1 MADKIRGITIELE
14 GDTSKLTASLKG
26 VNNAVKSTQRQLK
39 DVERLLKLDP
49 KNTELLR
56 QKQQL
61 LARSIQETKSK
72 LQELKNI
79 QATMDANGVDKNSE
93 QYQAL
98 QREIIETENRLKQLE
113 QEYSRFGSVA
123 AQQIAA
129 VGHQMQELGQKV
141 TAVGQKLTTALSVP
155 IVTAAAAGVAKFA
168 EFDKTMTLVNQ
179 TMGNS
184 AEEADLLRAAIDS
197 AAAQSTFSM
206 ADAATA
212 VLNFARAGLN
222 AEQAA
227 QTLAPAMNLAAGAG
241 GELDTVSAGLV
252 ATING
257 FGDSFANASTY
268 ADVFAAACN
277 NSALD
282 VNSLSS
288 AMSIAA
294 PIFRT
299 AGYSVNDAALYMGV
313 MANNGIDAN
322 TAANALKTGIAR
334 LASPTS
340 EAADMMSKLGLE
352 IFNADGSMK
361 DSLTVQSMLHESFA
375 RLSEEE
381 QIAAASA
388 IFGKNQMSNWL
399 ALINAAPAD
408 VNRLSQALGNC
419 AGTTNAMAQAMM
431 SGFGGAIEQLKSS
444 LDVLMTRV
452 GEIVAE
458 IITPLIAKIQELI
471 NKFLNMD
478 EGTQKLIVTI
488 ALIVAAAGPLLIII
502 GKVISAVGTILTF
515 VPRIVSGVNTVI
527 GIVTKIGPL
536 VMSAVHMI
544 SGGLTSLFT
553 MIAANPVILVIMAII
568 AAVALLTV
576 FIITHLDQ
584 IKAYIAAFR
593 EMLSE
598 TVANVKTAI
607 ANGIQSIQQSIIAG
621 LSNALAFVA
630 SLSDTIRGL
639 VDTMINSMAA
649 KIAAFVIKVQS
660 IGQQL
665 IGVAHSVYAGMVG
678 IFNGI
683 QAVASSIAGGISSFV
698 SSICNAVIAQ
708 VNAVI
713 AWLRQVA
720 AAISGMF
727 GGGGGSV
734 GVGRVGRMAVG
745 GTISQG
751 ASVVGENGPE
761 LLTMVG
767 NKAQITP
774 LTGNQAETAL
784 SRIEGLGGSDTKV
797 YVNFTGSLSQ
807 LARVLQP
814 VIQVETDRRG
824 PSLVKA

>member
-72 LQELKNI
+72 LKELKNI

-98 QREIIETENRLKQLE
+98 QREIIETENKLKQLE

-123 AQQIAA
+123 AQKIAA
-129 VGHQMQELGQKV
+129 VGHQMQELGQKI
-141 TAVGQKLTTALSVP
+141 TAVGQKMTTALTVP

-184 AEEADLLRAAIDS
+184 AEEAATLREAIDA

-206 ADAATA
+206 AEAASA
-212 VLNFARAGLN
+212 ALNFARAGLN

-241 GELDTVSAGLV
+241 GDLDTVSAGLV

-257 FGDSFANASTY
+257 FGDSFANASSY
-268 ADVFAAACN
+268 ADIFAAACN

-313 MANNGIDAN
+313 MANNGIEAN

-340 EAADMMSKLGLE
+340 EAAEMMDKLGLE

-361 DSLTVQSMLHESFA
+361 DSLTVQRMLHDSFA
-375 RLSEEE
+375 KLSEEE

-408 VNRLSQALGNC
+408 VNRLSEALGNC
-419 AGTTNAMAQAMM
+419 AGTTNAMAEAMM
-431 SGFGGAIEQLKSS
+431 SGFGGMIEQLKSS
-444 LDVLMTRV
+444 LDVLMVRV

-458 IITPLIAKIQELI
+458 ILTPLIAKIQELI
-471 NKFLNMD
+471 NKFLSMD

-502 GKVISAVGTILTF
+502 GKVISAIGTILTF
-515 VPRIVSGVNTVI
+515 APKIVSAVNTVKSVI
-527 GIVTKIGPL
+527 TTLAPF
-536 VMSAVHMI
+536 VMSAVHTI
-544 SGGLTSLFT
+544 AGGLSSLFA
-553 MIAANPVILVIMAII
+553 MIAANPVILVIMAVI
-568 AAVALLTV
+568 AAIALLTV
-576 FIITHLDQ
+576 FVITHLDQ
-584 IKAYIAAFR
+584 IKAYIAALR
-593 EMLSE
+593 EVISE
-598 TVANVKTAI
+598 TVANVKEAVI
-607 ANGIQSIQQSIIAG
+607 SGLQSIQQGIVAG
-621 LSNALAFVA
+621 LSNALAFMV
-630 SLSDTIRGL
+630 SLGETIRGL
-639 VDTMINSMAA
+639 IDTLINSAAA
-649 KIAAFVIKVQS
+649 KIAAFMIKAQT

-665 IGVAHSVYAGMVG
+665 IGLAQSVYSGIVG

-683 QAVASSIAGGISSFV
+683 HAIASSIAGGISSFV
-698 SSICNAVIAQ
+698 SSICNSIIAQ

-713 AWLRQVA
+713 AWLQRVA
-720 AAISGMF
+720 AAIRGLF
-727 GGGGGSV
+727 GGGGGGVS
-734 GVGRVGRMAVG
+734 VGRVGRMAVG

-751 ASVVGENGPE
+751 SSVVGENGPE

-767 NKAQITP
+767 SKAQITP

-784 SRIEGLGGSDTKV
+784 SRVGGLGGGDTKV

>member
-98 QREIIETENRLKQLE
+98 QREIIETENKLKQLE

-123 AQQIAA
+123 AQKIAA
-129 VGHQMQELGQKV
+129 VGHQMQELGQKI
-141 TAVGQKLTTALSVP
+141 TAVGQKMTTALTVP

-184 AEEADLLRAAIDS
+184 AEEAATLREAIDA

-206 ADAATA
+206 AEAASA

-241 GELDTVSAGLV
+241 GDLDTVSAGLV

-257 FGDSFANASTY
+257 FGDSFANASSY
-268 ADVFAAACN
+268 ADIFAAACN

-313 MANNGIDAN
+313 MANNGIEAN

-340 EAADMMSKLGLE
+340 EAAEMMDKLGLE

-361 DSLTVQSMLHESFA
+361 DSLTVQRMLHDSFA
-375 RLSEEE
+375 KLSEEE

-408 VNRLSQALGNC
+408 VNRLSEALGNC
-419 AGTTNAMAQAMM
+419 AGTTNAMAEAMM
-431 SGFGGAIEQLKSS
+431 SGFGGMIEQLKSS
-444 LDVLMTRV
+444 LDVLMVRV

-458 IITPLIAKIQELI
+458 ILTPLIAKIQELI
-471 NKFLNMD
+471 NKFLKMD

-515 VPRIVSGVNTVI
+515 VPRIVSAFNTI
-527 GIVTKIGPL
+527 KGLFVTLGPL
-536 VMSAVHMI
+536 VMSAIHTI
-544 SGGLTSLFT
+544 TGGLTSLFT

-584 IKAYIAAFR
+584 IKAYIAALR
-593 EMLSE
+593 EVISE
-598 TVANVKTAI
+598 TVANVKEAVI
-607 ANGIQSIQQSIIAG
+607 SGLQSIQQGIVAG
-621 LSNALAFVA
+621 LSNALAFMV
-630 SLSDTIRGL
+630 SLGETIRGL
-639 VDTMINSMAA
+639 IDTLINSAAA
-649 KIAAFVIKVQS
+649 KIAAFMIKAQT

-665 IGVAHSVYAGMVG
+665 LGLAQSVYSGIVG

-683 QAVASSIAGGISSFV
+683 HAIASSIAGGISSFV
-698 SSICNAVIAQ
+698 SSICNSIIAQ

-713 AWLRQVA
+713 AWLQRVA
-720 AAISGMF
+720 AAIRGLF
-727 GGGGGSV
+727 GGGGGGVS
-734 GVGRVGRMAVG
+734 VGRVGRMAVG

-751 ASVVGENGPE
+751 SSVVGENGPE

-767 NKAQITP
+767 SKAQITP

-784 SRIEGLGGSDTKV
+784 SRVGGLGGGDTKV

>member
-98 QREIIETENRLKQLE
+98 QREIIETENKLKQLE

-123 AQQIAA
+123 AQKIAA
-129 VGHQMQELGQKV
+129 VGHQMQELGQKI
-141 TAVGQKLTTALSVP
+141 TAVGQKMTTALTVP

-184 AEEADLLRAAIDS
+184 AEEAATLREAIDA

-206 ADAATA
+206 AEAASA

-222 AEQAA
+222 AKQAA

-241 GELDTVSAGLV
+241 GDLDTVSAGLV

-257 FGDSFANASTY
+257 FGDSFANASSY
-268 ADVFAAACN
+268 ADIFAAACN

-313 MANNGIDAN
+313 MANNGIEAN

-340 EAADMMSKLGLE
+340 EAAEMMDKLGLE

-361 DSLTVQSMLHESFA
+361 DSLTVQRMLHDSFA
-375 RLSEEE
+375 KLSEEE

-408 VNRLSQALGNC
+408 VNRLSEALGNC
-419 AGTTNAMAQAMM
+419 AGTTNAMAEAMM
-431 SGFGGAIEQLKSS
+431 SGFGGMIEQLKSS
-444 LDVLMTRV
+444 LDVLMVRV

-458 IITPLIAKIQELI
+458 ILTPLIAKIQELI
-471 NKFLNMD
+471 NKFLSMD

-502 GKVISAVGTILTF
+502 GKVISAIGTILTF
-515 VPRIVSGVNTVI
+515 APKIVSAVNTVKSVI
-527 GIVTKIGPL
+527 TTLAPF
-536 VMSAVHMI
+536 VMSAVHTI
-544 SGGLTSLFT
+544 AGGLSSLFA
-553 MIAANPVILVIMAII
+553 MIAANPVILVIMAVI
-568 AAVALLTV
+568 AAIALLTV
-576 FIITHLDQ
+576 FVITHLDQ
-584 IKAYIAAFR
+584 IKAYIAALR
-593 EMLSE
+593 EVISE
-598 TVANVKTAI
+598 TVANVKEAVI
-607 ANGIQSIQQSIIAG
+607 SGLQSIQQGIVAG
-621 LSNALAFVA
+621 LSNALAFMV
-630 SLSDTIRGL
+630 SLGETIRGL
-639 VDTMINSMAA
+639 IDTLINSAAA
-649 KIAAFVIKVQS
+649 KIAAFMIKAQT

-665 IGVAHSVYAGMVG
+665 IGLAQSVYSGIVG

-683 QAVASSIAGGISSFV
+683 HAIASSIAGGISSFV
-698 SSICNAVIAQ
+698 SSICNSIIAQ

-713 AWLRQVA
+713 AWLQRVA
-720 AAISGMF
+720 AAIRGLF
-727 GGGGGSV
+727 GGGGGGVS
-734 GVGRVGRMAVG
+734 VGRVGRMAVG

-751 ASVVGENGPE
+751 SSVVGENGPE

-767 NKAQITP
+767 SKAQITP

-784 SRIEGLGGSDTKV
+784 SRVGGLGGGDTKV

>member
-1 MADKIRGITIELE
+1 MADKIRGITIELD

-98 QREIIETENRLKQLE
+98 QREIIETENRLKELE
-113 QEYSRFGSVA
+113 SEYGRFGSVA
-123 AQQIAA
+123 AQKIAA
-129 VGHQMQELGQKV
+129 VGHQMQQLGQKV
-141 TAVGQKLTTALSVP
+141 TAVGQQMTTALTLP
-155 IVTAAAAGVAKFA
+155 IVAVAASGVKKFA

-184 AEEADLLRAAIDS
+184 AEEAELLRAAIDS

-206 ADAATA
+206 AEAAQA

-222 AEQAA
+222 AQQAA

-241 GELDTVSAGLV
+241 GDLDTVSAGLV

-257 FGDSFANASTY
+257 FGDSFANATTY
-268 ADVFAAACN
+268 ADIFAAACN

-282 VNSLSS
+282 VNSLSE
-288 AMSIAA
+288 AMSVAA
-294 PIFRT
+294 PVFRT

-313 MANNGIDAN
+313 MANNGIDAS

-334 LASPTS
+334 LAAPTS
-340 EAADMMSKLGLE
+340 EASEMMNKLGLE

-361 DSLTVQSMLHESFA
+361 DSLTVQRMLHESFA
-375 RLSEEE
+375 KLSEEE

-408 VNRLSQALGNC
+408 VNRLSEALGNC
-419 AGTTNAMAQAMM
+419 AGTTNAMAEAMM
-431 SGFGGAIEQLKSS
+431 SGFGGSLEQLKSS

-452 GEIVAE
+452 GEIVAQ
-458 IITPLIAKIQELI
+458 ILVPVIAKIQELI
-471 NKFLNMD
+471 NKFLGLD
-478 EGTQKLIVTI
+478 EGTQKMIVTI

-502 GKVISAVGTILTF
+502 GKVLSAVGTILTF
-515 VPRIVSGVNTVI
+515 VPRVVSAINTVRNL
-527 GIVTKIGPL
+527 VTTIGPL
-536 VMSAVHMI
+536 VMSAIHVI
-544 SGGLTSLFT
+544 TGGLSSLFA

-568 AAVALLTV
+568 AAVALLTI

-593 EMLSE
+593 QALTE
-598 TVANVKTAI
+598 TVANAKAAI
-607 ANGIQSIQQSIIAG
+607 LSGIQSIQQGIISG
-621 LSNALAFVA
+621 LSIALAFIS
-630 SLSDTIRGL
+630 SLGDTIRGMIDNL
-639 VDTMINSMAA
+639 INSAAA
-649 KIAAFVIKVQS
+649 KIAAFMIKVQT

-665 IGVAHSVYAGMVG
+665 IAMAHNAYAGIVG

-683 QAVASSIAGGISSFV
+683 QSVASSIAGGISSMV
-698 SSICNAVIAQ
+698 SSICNAIIAQ

-713 AWLRQVA
+713 AWLQQVA
-720 AAISGMF
+720 AAIRGMF

-784 SRIEGLGGSDTKV
+784 SRVGGLGGGDTKV

-824 PSLVKA
+824 PSLVNA